1 VYSLIS
7 FEQRGDAVSSH
18 RQSVTVFAPATVAN
32 VGSAFDVLGFALDAP
47 GDTITATF
55 CQTPGITVRDISG
68 DGGLLPLD
76 PERNTAAVS
85 ARALLD
91 HLIRKDSATYAKLG
105 ISLSIQKGL
114 PIGSGLGSS
123 SASTVGGVVATN
135 ELLGEPLTRS
145 ELLPFAMEGERVAC
159 GAAHADNVAP
169 CLLGGFVLIRSY
181 TPLDVIPLPCPASVS
196 VAVVSP
202 QLELRT
208 SDARKVLK
216 RSVPLES
223 AIVQWGNVAALIA
236 GIFRDDA
243 ALMGRALAD
252 SIIEPERGQLI
263 PGYTSA
269 KLAAR
274 EAGALGCAISGSG
287 PALFA
292 ICRDRVNAAHVAS
305 AMEAAFKSEA
315 GVASTSYIS
324 GINTL
329 GAKVINRG

>member
-1 VYSLIS
+1 
-7 FEQRGDAVSSH
+7 
-18 RQSVTVFAPATVAN
+18 VTVFAPATVAN

-181 TPLDVIPLPCPASVS
+181 TPLDVIPLP
-196 VAVVSP
+196 
-202 QLELRT
+202 
-208 SDARKVLK
+208 
-216 RSVPLES
+216 
-223 AIVQWGNVAALIA
+223 
-236 GIFRDDA
+236 F
-243 ALMGRALAD
+243 
-252 SIIEPERGQLI
+252 
-263 PGYTSA
+263 
-269 KLAAR
+269 
-274 EAGALGCAISGSG
+274 CA
-287 PALFA
+287 P
-292 ICRDRVNAAHVAS
+292 
-305 AMEAAFKSEA
+305 
-315 GVASTSYIS
+315 
-324 GINTL
+324 
-329 GAKVINRG
+329 